1 VFVVVDPQRSHKWC
15 LCIWSISIPRF
26 KCVALVV
33 DWFLGG
39 FYIERLIIFHVFS
52 RAKEL
57 IMNIVQQRSRTE
69 GAGSSM
75 GEISMGGGPGNHAH
89 VSVTLLHNIEK
100 IQSMSFEN
108 VFILVPNVALSA
120 DIHRL

>member
-1 VFVVVDPQRSHKWC
+1 
-15 LCIWSISIPRF
+15 
-26 KCVALVV
+26 VV

-39 FYIERLIIFHVFS
+39 FYIQSLIVFHVFS

-75 GEISMGGGPGNHAH
+75 SEMSMGGGPGNHAH
-89 VSVTLLHNIEK
+89 VSVTLLHEMEK
-100 IQSMSFEN
+100 ITRMSFEN
-108 VFILVPNVALSA
+108 VFILVPIVALSA